1 LIGDDGQQLG
11 VLPMSE
17 ALAKAQERET
27 DLVEVSPNA
36 EPPVCRLMDYGKFKY
51 RQNKRHHQG
60 QKQHAT
66 QIKEVRLRPRIEDH
80 DLEIK
85 INRARK
91 FIDRNDKVLVSL
103 MFRGRERAHEE
114 LGVAVMERFVAA
126 LEEVAKPEG
135 HMNRQGYRITMLLA
149 PKK

>member
-1 LIGDDGQQLG
+1 MS
-11 VLPMSE
+11 LPE
-17 ALAKAQERET
+17 ALAKARELGF

-51 RQNKRHHQG
+51 RQSKRYHHA
-60 QKQHAT
+60 QKQHAA
-66 QIKEVRLRPRIEDH
+66 QLKEVRLRPRIEDH

-85 INRARK
+85 IDRARK
-91 FIDRNDKVLVSL
+91 FLERRDKVLVSL
-103 MFRGRERAHEE
+103 LFRGRERAHED

-126 LEEVAKPEG
+126 LEDVAKPEG
-135 HMNRQGYRITMLLA
+135 SMNRQGFRITMLLS